1 MSALKDTIQA
11 KVIAYHED
19 VVQWRSH
26 LHAHPELSFEEH
38 QTAAFVADKLATW
51 GIRHT
56 TGVAGTGVIGYIEGR
71 DPDSR
76 IIALRADMDA
86 LPIIE
91 ANDVPYR
98 STNEGVMH
106 ACGHDVHT
114 ASLLGAARILQELR
128 DQFTGTI
135 KLLFQPAEERL
146 PGGASLMIKDGALQN
161 PVPEK
166 IWGQHVHPPLAVGKI
181 GMKSGPYMA
190 SADEVYLTVTG
201 KGGHAAIPHNV
212 VDPILIAA
220 HIIVALQQVASR
232 RADPTM
238 PTVLSFGDIHGHGA
252 TNVIPDQ
259 VQLKGTFRTFDEAWR
274 KEAHLLI
281 KQIATQ
287 TAAAMGGTC
296 DARVE
301 VGYPFVYNNPELTDR
316 TKALA
321 IEYLGADNVVD
332 LPIRMTG
339 EDFSYYS
346 QVMPG
351 TFYRLGTGNPAK
363 GITSPIHTPTFD
375 IDTDALQ
382 VGVGLQVWLAIKG

>member
-1 MSALKDTIQA
+1 MSALKHTIQA
-11 KVIAYHED
+11 KVVAYHED

-38 QTAAFVADKLATW
+38 QTAAFVADKLAAW

-56 TGVAGTGVIGYIEGR
+56 TGIAGTGVIGYIEGR
-71 DPDSR
+71 DPNSR

-166 IWGQHVHPPLAVGKI
+166 IWGQHVHPPLAVGKV
-181 GMKSGPYMA
+181 GMKAGPYMA

-212 VDPILIAA
+212 IDPILIAA
-220 HIIVALQQVASR
+220 HVIVALQQVVSR

-296 DARVE
+296 AARVE

-375 IDTDALQ
+375 IDTDALK
-382 VGVGLQVWLAIKG
+382 VGVGLQVWLAING

>member
-1 MSALKDTIQA
+1 MLMDTIQA

-26 LHAHPELSFEEH
+26 LHAHPELSFEEF
-38 QTAAFVADKLATW
+38 QTAAFVADKLGSW

-56 TGVAGTGVIGYIEGR
+56 TGVAGTGVVGYIEGQ
-71 DPDSR
+71 DPNSR
-76 IIALRADMDA
+76 ILALRADMDA
-86 LPIIE
+86 LPILE

-135 KLLFQPAEERL
+135 KLIFQPAEERL
-146 PGGASLMIKDGALQN
+146 PGGASLMIKAGALKD

-166 IWGQHVHPPLAVGKI
+166 IWGQHVHPPLAAGKI
-181 GMKSGPYMA
+181 GMKAGPYMA

-201 KGGHAAIPHNV
+201 KGGHAAIPYNL

-220 HIIVALQQVASR
+220 HIIVALQQVVSR
-232 RADPTM
+232 RADPTI

-252 TNVIPDQ
+252 TNVIPDK
-259 VQLKGTFRTFDEAWR
+259 VQIKGTFRTFDEDWR
-274 KEAHLLI
+274 KEAHGLI
-281 KQIATQ
+281 KQIAMQ
-287 TAAAMGGTC
+287 TAAAMGGSC

-301 VGYPFVYNNPELTDR
+301 VGYPFVYNDPQLTER
-316 TKALA
+316 TRTLA

-351 TFYRLGTGNPAK
+351 TFYRLGTGNTAK
-363 GITSPIHTPTFD
+363 GITSAIHTPTFD
-375 IDTDALQ
+375 IDTEALK
-382 VGVGLQVWLAIKG
+382 VAVGLQVWLAING